1 MSSRPLPPPITLNSS
16 TLDLLNQNG
25 NDRHE
30 DPNSSA
36 QSPSDSSPRI
46 NPSVRTLTPQSPTV
60 ASPRTTFYQ
69 QSPVQSSDM
78 LLPPSRRE
86 KRFQE
91 YADSPASSRRSSWS
105 TDRGGSAYGPFVS
118 PFDESRGPSRTCSPD
133 PMDTLN
139 SQTISEKY
147 NIMPS
152 DGLLLFP
159 IDKEDDDALHDPL
172 EQDPNECDIWTR
184 RGLVNVGGLA
194 FIVLGLLCLFIGY
207 PILYVINPYRSLQT
221 RTNWLLS

>member
-16 TLDLLNQNG
+16 TLDLLDQNG
-25 NDRHE
+25 SGRYEN
-30 DPNSSA
+30 PNSSV

-60 ASPRTTFYQ
+60 ASPRTAFYQ

-78 LLPPSRRE
+78 LLPPSRE
-86 KRFQE
+86 KRLQE
-91 YADSPASSRRSSWS
+91 YVDSPTSSRRSSWS
-105 TDRGGSAYGPFVS
+105 TDRGGSSYGPFVS
-118 PFDESRGPSRTCSPD
+118 PFDDSRSPSRAGSPD
-133 PMDTLN
+133 LMDNFN

-152 DGLLLFP
+152 EGLLIFP
-159 IDKEDDDALHDPL
+159 VDKEDDDALHDPL
-172 EQDPNECDIWTR
+172 EQDPNECDIWTS
-184 RGLVNVGGLA
+184 RGLANVGGLA

-207 PILYVINPYRSLQT
+207 PILYVINPYCFLLA
-221 RTNWLLS
+221 RTNWVLS

>member
-1 MSSRPLPPPITLNSS
+1 MMSSRTLPPPITLNSS
-16 TLDLLNQNG
+16 TLDLLNRNG
-25 NDRHE
+25 NVQHGN
-30 DPNSSA
+30 PNSSL
-36 QSPSDSSPRI
+36 QFPSDSSPRI
-46 NPSVRTLTPQSPTV
+46 NPSMRTLTPQSPTV
-60 ASPRTTFYQ
+60 SSPRTAFYQ

-78 LLPPSRRE
+78 LLPPSRQ

-91 YADSPASSRRSSWS
+91 YVDSPTSSRRSSWS
-105 TDRGGSAYGPFVS
+105 VDHGGSTYGPFVS
-118 PFDESRGPSRTCSPD
+118 PFDESRGPSRACSPD
-133 PMDTLN
+133 ALDALN

-159 IDKEDDDALHDPL
+159 VDKEDDDALHDPS
-172 EQDPNECDIWTR
+172 EQDPDECALWTR

-207 PILYVINPYRSLQT
+207 PILYVIDPYRSLRT